1 MTLLVS
7 LFAFRLH
14 DYTCHRYCK
23 NCLLHSHHPVQFLH
37 VHLPVLQKKIVAIK
51 ASLTLTLVLRLTS
64 KCSKWMLEF
73 KWHRR
78 WNQQVHFTH
87 SQTVWMA
94 LTYMYIYT
102 PSFEGN
108 QVNLIF
114 GAQTTIPKVT
124 CSHSRLYDETN
135 SINER
140 PDRVFAR
147 VLLTNTFFVF
157 KVNVG
162 LTKLIVIQRH
172 TVMFRSRRFDLFSG
186 LYQAWCVRTSIQGI
200 PFI

>member
-1 MTLLVS
+1 M
-7 LFAFRLH
+7 
-14 DYTCHRYCK
+14 
-23 NCLLHSHHPVQFLH
+23 
-37 VHLPVLQKKIVAIK
+37 
-51 ASLTLTLVLRLTS
+51 
-64 KCSKWMLEF
+64 
-73 KWHRR
+73 
-78 WNQQVHFTH
+78 
-87 SQTVWMA
+87 
-94 LTYMYIYT
+94 
-102 PSFEGN
+102 
-108 QVNLIF
+108 
-114 GAQTTIPKVT
+114 PKVT
-124 CSHSRLYDETN
+124 CSHGRLYDEIN